1 MHVID
6 LQANVVIK
14 VMSVCYFS
22 VLLFVITQHDLNN
35 SRLNDVIFL
44 EINIRWVGSMLLT
57 PEFLQECV

>member
-6 LQANVVIK
+6 LQASVVIK

-35 SRLNDVIFL
+35 SRLNDAIFL
-44 EINIRWVGSMLLT
+44 EINIRWVG
-57 PEFLQECV
+57 